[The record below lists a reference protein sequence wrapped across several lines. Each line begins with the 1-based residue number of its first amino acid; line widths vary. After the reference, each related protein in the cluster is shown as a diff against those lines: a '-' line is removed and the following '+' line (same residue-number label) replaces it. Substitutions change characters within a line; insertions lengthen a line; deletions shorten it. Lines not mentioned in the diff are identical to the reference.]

1 MTLTFYSLIL
11 CLADIDQMALLN
23 PDMLTSLEDAL
34 LGMTSDSDSGVKDRS
49 RQLRKQLEQY
59 IERDAEDASP

>member
-1 MTLTFYSLIL
+1 MTLTFCSLVP